1 MIMEKDFTLPS
12 PGHSL
17 TPPVSEAELATAAKP
32 ISIKKTR
39 RREIMLAYACL
50 APSLLIFGLF
60 LFYPLLK
67 SVYLSLFLT
76 DPQGRVAEF
85 VGFDNFKEILA
96 SEMFYTSFG
105 NTLLFIVLTVPTG
118 MAAAIL
124 LAALTH
130 NKLKGMKIFRF
141 IFSLPM
147 AVSVGTGSMIWMIL
161 YHPTLGILNYFLS
174 LLGTPPIQWLTD
186 PKWAMISVALMTVWM
201 NLGFNYILM
210 LSGMQG
216 VSEDIYDSTKMDG
229 SGPLRTFFRITMPLI
244 SPTLFFTSVVSVI
257 GAFQAFGQINILT
270 KGGPMNSTNVIVFN
284 IYQDAFVNFRF
295 GIGSA
300 QALILFAIILLLTV
314 FQFKFVEKKVH
325 YQ

>member
-1 MIMEKDFTLPS
+1 MDNELSLPS

-17 TPPVSEAELATAAKP
+17 TAHASQTGDSAAAMR
-32 ISIKKTR
+32 IAAKKTR
-39 RREIMLAYACL
+39 NREIMLAYACL

-85 VGFDNFKEILA
+85 VGLDNFKEILA

-105 NTLLFIVLTVPTG
+105 NTLLFILLTVPTG

-124 LAALTH
+124 LAGLTH

-174 LLGTPPIQWLTD
+174 LLGSQPIQWLTD
-186 PKWAMISVALMTVWM
+186 PKWAMLSVALMTVWM

-216 VSEDIYDSTKMDG
+216 VSEDIYDSTKIDG

-270 KGGPMNSTNVIVFN
+270 KGGPVNSTNVMVFN

-300 QALILFAIILLLTV
+300 QALILFAIILLLTL